1 MGRMINP
8 YEAPLTRDEYEYLKA
23 REQQFHIAEN
33 IRQFGPLGKVE
44 GHEWP
49 EVEEEEVAVEE
60 APKEEAPAPDY
71 DQDDVL
77 FVDSIGYGEHQQL
90 LKEMG
95 LNAGGD
101 KATVRQRLLDAI
113 KERGGIGEVIDFE
126 DEDDDEGEEE
136 VVVGAGD
143 GTKTEE

>member
-8 YEAPLTRDEYEYLKA
+8 YEAPLTRDEYEYLKS
-23 REQQFHIAEN
+23 REERFKIQEN
-33 IRQFGPLGKVE
+33 ERMFGPLGQVE

-49 EVEEEEVAVEE
+49 EVEEDGPVHEGEEPEVEE
-60 APKEEAPAPDY
+60 EPVDY
-71 DQDDVL
+71 DADDIL

-95 LNAGGD
+95 RPAGGD

-113 KERGGIGEVIDFE
+113 KEEGGIKNVVEF
-126 DEDDDEGEEE
+126 DEDDDDEEE
-136 VVVGAGD
+136 VKVG
-143 GTKTEE
+143 E